1 MNKNTAL
8 DTLIQPGLH
17 GAFVREGFAAP
28 LNVTLTSGRLA
39 GLRLSAKDVFDIA
52 GQRTGAGNPWWL
64 QQQTP
69 ASAHALAVQLLL
81 EAGAEWVGKT
91 VTDELAFSLM
101 GINAY
106 YGTPCNPADAQ
117 RIPGGS
123 SSGAVV
129 SVAAGYADIG
139 LGSDCGGSCRLPA
152 SFCGVWGMRPTH
164 GRIPTKG
171 GFSLAHSF
179 DTVGWFAASGQ
190 VLAEVFSLLA
200 NQALAPWPAPKLRVV
215 DDALSVATPAVR
227 DGFEALIARLNPAWQ
242 ILRLPEGE
250 LPLSAWAE
258 AHRVLQGAEI
268 WQQHG
273 AWVSRFGTTLAEDV
287 QGRFRAASSVTP
299 AQVAQQQQVR
309 ISASSHLAELLAD
322 NSSVL
327 VLPTAPDVAPRL
339 DASPD
344 ALQRSRLDA
353 QQLLAIAGLAGLPEV
368 SLPWLTVNGAP
379 VGLSVIGPRGADA
392 RVLAAAQQ
400 LHLAIHTPA

>member
-1 MNKNTAL
+1 MNKNNAL

-17 GAFVREGFAAP
+17 GAFVREGFAVS
-28 LNVTLTSGRLA
+28 LNVTPTNHRLA
-39 GLRLSAKDVFDIA
+39 GLRLSAKDVFDVA
-52 GQRTGAGNPWWL
+52 GQRSGAGNPWWL
-64 QQQTP
+64 EQQAP
-69 ASAHALAVQLLL
+69 AVANALAVQLLL

-106 YGTPCNPADAQ
+106 YGTPGNPADAQ

-164 GRIPTKG
+164 GRIPTRG

-179 DTVGWFAASGQ
+179 DTVGWFAASGE

-200 NQALAPWPAPKLRVV
+200 NQALEPLPAPRLRVV
-215 DDALSVATPAVR
+215 DDALNVAVPAVR
-227 DGFEALIARLNPAWQ
+227 DGFEALIARLNPTWP
-242 ILRLPEGE
+242 ILRLPEGT

-273 AWVSRFGTTLAEDV
+273 DWVRRFGTTMAEDV
-287 QGRFRAASSVTP
+287 QARFHASSLVTP
-299 AQVAQQQQVR
+299 QQVAHQQQVR
-309 ISASSHLAELLAD
+309 ISASSCLAELLAD
-322 NSSVL
+322 DASVL

-339 DASPD
+339 DASPE

-368 SLPWLTVNGAP
+368 SLPWLRLDGAP

-392 RVLAAAQQ
+392 RVLAAAQR
-400 LHLAIHTPA
+400 LHRAIHPSA